1 VGEALVMTAAGLA
14 VAIPAV
20 LAYNIFGRMVSQVE
34 VVLEGFAQ
42 DLLHLLT
49 DQQS

>member
-1 VGEALVMTAAGLA
+1 MTAAGLA

-20 LAYNIFGRMVSQVE
+20 LAYNVFGRTVSQIE

-42 DLLHLLT
+42 DLLNLLT
-49 DQQS
+49 GRQSQ